1 MQMLC
6 DFSDYR
12 PWSGAVAAYER
23 IISEMGA
30 DALENALEQIF
41 DGGET
46 PTATAINDL
55 LWFEPETVYSVLGMK
70 PDDTHKRTL
79 AEILEAWQG
88 ENERFR
94 YKGIRAEIADYET
107 VRIIYTNPDEVIEG
121 DTPEEQSEDLN
132 PEEVAGLFGDDQAE
146 IDEDAGTV
154 ETWAAA

>member
-6 DFSDYR
+6 DFSEYR
-12 PWSGAVAAYER
+12 PWSGAVDAYER
-23 IISEMGA
+23 IISERGE

-55 LWFEPETVYSVLGMK
+55 LWFEPETVYNILGMK
-70 PDDTHKRTL
+70 PDDTHERTL
-79 AEILEAWQG
+79 ADVLEAWQT
-88 ENERFR
+88 ENERYGYR
-94 YKGIRAEIADYET
+94 GLRAEIVDGET
-107 VRIIYTNPDEVIEG
+107 VRIIYTEEAEEG
-121 DTPEEQSEDLN
+121 ETPEEQAEDLDA
-132 PEEVAGLFGDDQAE
+132 EDVAGLFGDDEGE